1 MLPMRPDGSVERRT
15 GSAQDVTYRWVKQH
29 IAGLPRQEGS
39 FLTEV
44 GIAEAAGT
52 SRTPVREALLRL
64 QAEGAL
70 QIVPKKGA
78 WVPPISD
85 NEVQAVMQARGLV
98 EDWCVRQV
106 TPFGGGLAVELDGLV
121 AEQESLSEEPVAFID
136 CDRTFHRTIVG
147 RAGNQ
152 VLADFYES
160 LRDRQVR
167 MGLRAVV
174 SGEDRVRTVLDE
186 HRAIVLAIRSGEQ
199 EQAAHAVANHL
210 ASTLA
215 TLNLPALLNWGPH
228 VGGSGPVVS

>member
-1 MLPMRPDGSVERRT
+1 MSSHGSVEKRS
-15 GSAQDVTYRWVKQH
+15 GSAQDVSYRWLKQH
-29 IAGLPRQEGS
+29 IAGLPRHEGS

-44 GIAEAAGT
+44 GIAEEAGT

-85 NEVQAVMQARGLV
+85 GEVQAVMQARGLV

-106 TPFGGGLAVELDGLV
+106 APFGGGLAEELDGLV
-121 AEQESLSEEPVAFID
+121 AEQDSLSDDPVGFID

-147 RAGNQ
+147 RAGNH

-174 SGEDRVRTVLDE
+174 TGENRVRTVLDE
-186 HRAIVLAIRSGEQ
+186 HRAIVQAIRSGDQ
-199 EQAAHAVANHL
+199 EQAAQMVATHL

-215 TLNLPALLNWGPH
+215 TLNLPAMLHWGPAH
-228 VGGSGPVVS
+228 ADGSGPVVGS

>member
-1 MLPMRPDGSVERRT
+1 MRHDGGFEQRSD
-15 GSAQDVTYRWVKQH
+15 SAQDVTYRWLKQY

-64 QAEGAL
+64 QAEGVV

-78 WVPPISD
+78 WVPPIAD
-85 NEVQAVMQARGLV
+85 HEVQAVMQARGLV

-106 TPFGGGLAVELDGLV
+106 APVGGGLAEDLDGLV
-121 AEQESLSEEPVAFID
+121 AEQESLSDDPVGFID
-136 CDRTFHRTIVG
+136 CDRTFHRTIVR
-147 RAGNQ
+147 RAGNH

-167 MGLRAVV
+167 MGLHAVA
-174 SGEDRVRTVLDE
+174 SGEDRVRTVLEE
-186 HRAIVLAIRSGEQ
+186 HRAIVSAIRSGDQ
-199 EQAAHAVANHL
+199 EHAAQVVAEHL

-215 TLNLPALLNWGPH
+215 TLNLPAIVNWGPH
-228 VGGSGPVVS
+228 TGGSGPVVAS